1 MLSFLLEVLNDFTSQ
16 GITPRRN
23 SLSPALF
30 LFRRPRKKK
39 KRRIKKSIRKPSE
52 SPGNRTEQMCINVLL
67 TRFIR
72 ENSQH
77 FKNIYTFATGAQFH
91 CQYNCKKEKKQQ
103 QKTEQ
108 IGIFE
113 LMGTPG

>member
-1 MLSFLLEVLNDFTSQ
+1 MISHHKASPRA
-16 GITPRRN
+16 GTPCLQPCFYLGVPGR
-23 SLSPALF
+23 
-30 LFRRPRKKK
+30 KK

-77 FKNIYTFATGAQFH
+77 LKNIYTFATGAQFH